1 MPQEIIEIR
10 HFPLRYYGFK
20 CVHFK
25 VPKTLSGMQ
34 SLIWNSKSQ
43 NMLKLKSLLHKP
55 FNSKTWFI
63 EIHLASKTDTI
74 WGIEAFHP
82 ELLVTHLKLRKF
94 YLLLSIE
101 HTTWG
106 ALSYFSK
113 KVSERI
119 TYRSWALI
127 GRSWRKSKE
136 MG

>member
-55 FNSKTWFI
+55 FNTPS
-63 EIHLASKTDTI
+63 S
-74 WGIEAFHP
+74 
-82 ELLVTHLKLRKF
+82 
-94 YLLLSIE
+94 
-101 HTTWG
+101 
-106 ALSYFSK
+106 
-113 KVSERI
+113 VSCQLQ
-119 TYRSWALI
+119 RSWVPLEPSLSFQTSNEHSFVCV
-127 GRSWRKSKE
+127 GS
-136 MG
+136 

>member
-127 GRSWRKSKE
+127 GWSWRKSKE